1 MSYIYIYENVNQH
14 RSVLVK
20 GRKDQ
25 KKKIIWKSQK
35 KNLKQYLQNWKI
47 DINWKKDKTCVRKK
61 VKTFVLNGYP
71 AMPVNPTH
79 IYIYIQALKHVD
91 V

>member
-1 MSYIYIYENVNQH
+1 MLNRDKNNLLEKV
-14 RSVLVK
+14 
-20 GRKDQ
+20 
-25 KKKIIWKSQK
+25 K

-47 DINWKKDKTCVRKK
+47 DINEKKRQNLCQKK
-61 VKTFVLNGYP
+61 VKTFVLNGHH

-79 IYIYIQALKHVD
+79 IYIYALKHVD